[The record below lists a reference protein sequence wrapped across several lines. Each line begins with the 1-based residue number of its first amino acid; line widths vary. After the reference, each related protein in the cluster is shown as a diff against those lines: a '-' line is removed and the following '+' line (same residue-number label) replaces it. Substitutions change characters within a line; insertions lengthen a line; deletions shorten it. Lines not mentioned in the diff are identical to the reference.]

1 MLREYISRKIRENEE
16 LIIDLESDIKNGRNR
31 KKELEKLIEILED
44 ENNDGSEIF
53 SPRNHRE
60 QNLDKL
66 KHYREELKKIS
77 EEIEDRLNKL
87 NETKKKRTE
96 YKSMLAETERI
107 HQEEEKYEN
116 IENQIKSSQSEKE
129 QPKTEQQAHSQA
141 EERPGDDKEVGGHIG
156 QQTQGQ
162 EEQQVEEWP
171 GDDKAASG
179 HTEQQTQDQTE
190 QEGDEQ
196 LNVEI
201 EQQTDKNLIQPEEQ
215 AEELEYEEEE
225 TVPNAMDTKIIIQKS
240 IEEIV
245 KRIEAEKDKKP
256 EQQEQKREEKPP
268 QKYETKQTNEN
279 NIFPGVQGGSGT
291 DNRGD
296 LKNIEIKSA
305 ELIVLESER
314 KKEKEF
320 LEKVKKGLDLCFVY
334 SGNRSKCRNELI
346 KIKKMIE
353 NYIASIE

>member
-116 IENQIKSSQSEKE
+116 IESQIKSSQSEKE
-129 QPKTEQQAHSQA
+129 QPKTEQQEHSHQ
-141 EERPGDDKEVGGHIG
+141 EERPGDDKA
-156 QQTQGQ
+156 
-162 EEQQVEEWP
+162 
-171 GDDKAASG
+171 DSG
-179 HTEQQTQDQTE
+179 HTEQQIQDRAE
-190 QEGDEQ
+190 QEGDGQ

-201 EQQTDKNLIQPEEQ
+201 EQQTDKNLIQSGEQ